1 MFALYSDDTS
11 FPGNIIRIRH
21 QRDVYLH
28 VVPVTTEHRSELRR
42 SPAKSIEF
50 SRIDWCRCHCHRVR
64 KPTSH
69 GRRSSIFSSQARKTG
84 TVSVENF
91 CLAKVRDRS
100 VVIWTFLAQKIKSLS
115 FFCEPFYNS
124 QIIEPIL
131 LPKLNKEISVR
142 CICVKLNIQ
151 NCESF
156 KLFSS
161 ILWPTL
167 VPNCLKL
174 DITVLWIACFNWLR
188 FERCCSICLNF
199 MLEKIVNKIWSSH
212 DLSYIIWNSIKMQV
226 LIDIELRK
234 IRITSIKTT
243 DIGLQ
248 RIERDIKR

>member
-1 MFALYSDDTS
+1 MPLSLPSCPEAY
-11 FPGNIIRIRH
+11 
-21 QRDVYLH
+21 
-28 VVPVTTEHRSELRR
+28 
-42 SPAKSIEF
+42 F
-50 SRIDWCRCHCHRVR
+50 SR
-64 KPTSH
+64 PSE
-69 GRRSSIFSSQARKTG
+69 FYFFFTG
-84 TVSVENF
+84 TENWNSICRKLLLGQSEGSKCCDLNIF
-91 CLAKVRDRS
+91 GAKN
-100 VVIWTFLAQKIKSLS
+100 QK
-115 FFCEPFYNS
+115 FV
-124 QIIEPIL
+124 IL
-131 LPKLNKEISVR
+131 LRAILEEGESHISKVAKLNKEISVR

-151 NCESF
+151 NCECF